1 MHQIDSWTK
10 ASEAYKTWLSSFGK
24 NMDKLIK
31 EDPNYWKS
39 FLYIIKN
46 DGAPLL
52 LDISFVDLGENDEY

>member
-1 MHQIDSWTK
+1 
-10 ASEAYKTWLSSFGK
+10 
-24 NMDKLIK
+24 MDKLIK